1 MKKLFFIFSILF
13 SAILFSSILTSTF
26 ALAKTLNVVTSIQ
39 ALGALAQEVGGD
51 KVSVTS
57 LSKGYMDPHFVEAKP
72 NLILAL
78 HKADLLIHVGL
89 DLEVGWLPPL
99 LLGSRNTSIKLGTDG
114 NLCAGDFI
122 HILKVPSVKV
132 DRSMGDIHPQGNPH
146 FWIPPKNGLL
156 IAKGISD
163 RLKKLQPD
171 DAKYFDMQYEKFA
184 KKIADLEKTLEPK
197 VKRLNHVKVVL
208 YHDSWVYVSTWLGLD
223 EVGYVEIKPGV
234 PPDPSHLVDL
244 IKEIKKVKAKVILM
258 ESFYNKDIAKS
269 VAEKSGAKLLEL
281 PSDVGASEDIKTYS
295 DLALA
300 IVNKISGA
308 L

>member
-114 NLCAGDFI
+114 N
-122 HILKVPSVKV
+122 
-132 DRSMGDIHPQGNPH
+132 
-146 FWIPPKNGLL
+146 
-156 IAKGISD
+156 
-163 RLKKLQPD
+163 
-171 DAKYFDMQYEKFA
+171 
-184 KKIADLEKTLEPK
+184 
-197 VKRLNHVKVVL
+197 
-208 YHDSWVYVSTWLGLD
+208 
-223 EVGYVEIKPGV
+223 
-234 PPDPSHLVDL
+234 
-244 IKEIKKVKAKVILM
+244 
-258 ESFYNKDIAKS
+258 
-269 VAEKSGAKLLEL
+269 
-281 PSDVGASEDIKTYS
+281 
-295 DLALA
+295 
-300 IVNKISGA
+300 
-308 L
+308 